1 MVAHTFSHSTQ
12 EIEADEFQAN
22 PVYIVSSR
30 VARLYSKDLSLPL
43 FLSHSLLHMCVCM
56 CYIWM
61 CFINVQN
68 IKSKYRVSTK

>member
-30 VARLYSKDLSLPL
+30 VARLYSKDLSLS
-43 FLSHSLLHMCVCM
+43 LSPSFSLSLPPTYVCLYVLYM
-56 CYIWM
+56 YVFYKCTKYK
-61 CFINVQN
+61 
-68 IKSKYRVSTK
+68 IKI

>member
-1 MVAHTFSHSTQ
+1 MVAHTFSHNTQ

-43 FLSHSLLHMCVCM
+43 PFSFSFSPTYICVFVCVIYV
-56 CYIWM
+56 C
-61 CFINVQN
+61 VL
-68 IKSKYRVSTK
+68 